1 MMSVTYQVAK
11 ILSILLFLYYGL
23 SCLLSNAMI
32 AEFRR
37 FGLDRYRRLTGG
49 LEVLGALGLIF
60 GYVFP
65 VLILMASIGLTVLM
79 ILGIATRIMV
89 RDSLVQI
96 IPAFSLMVVNLYI
109 AVYAAGFIGRE

>member
-1 MMSVTYQVAK
+1 MSLAYQIAK

-23 SCLLSNAMI
+23 GCLLSDAMI

-49 LEVLGALGLIF
+49 LEVLGALALLV

-65 VLILMASIGLTVLM
+65 VLVLVASSGLTVLM
-79 ILGIATRIMV
+79 ILGIATRIRV
-89 RDSLVQI
+89 RDSLVQM
-96 IPAFSLMVVNLYI
+96 IPAFGLMIVNMYI
-109 AVYAAGFIGRE
+109 VVYAGGFVGRG